1 MVSLIHSGE
10 WQCVFTIRKR
20 ENLKT
25 VSNQSKIKRVKSQ
38 KVAEVKSITS
48 MVLASKGEC
57 EKLSAFYHFEFIT
70 R

>member
-1 MVSLIHSGE
+1 MKDFKLCYCLKLGQV
-10 WQCVFTIRKR
+10 KR